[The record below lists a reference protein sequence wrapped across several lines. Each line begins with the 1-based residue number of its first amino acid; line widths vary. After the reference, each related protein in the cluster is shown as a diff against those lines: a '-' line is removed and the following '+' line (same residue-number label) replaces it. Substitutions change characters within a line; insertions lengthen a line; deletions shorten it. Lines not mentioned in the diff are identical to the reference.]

1 MEQTLSIRYVAAN
14 RESYE
19 SLAKFAVSL
28 GTTVTLFPTLN
39 TILITENSEKAVNE
53 YINTNMLDFLAET
66 LDFGDEQLE
75 SAVDLITVDSG
86 TLRRV
91 IARLTDQR
99 ADMSTE
105 IAEIKN
111 QLADVKDQLA
121 DSRKSEAQYSKWWS
135 EASVSNNRTKQQIK
149 AIAILVNSI
158 A

>member
-19 SLAKFAVSL
+19 SLAKFTAAL
-28 GTTVTLFPTLN
+28 GTTVTLFPTMN
-39 TILITENSEKAVNE
+39 TILITEDSAKAVGE
-53 YINTNMLDFLAET
+53 HIDTNGLDFHIET
-66 LDFGDEQLE
+66 LDFSDEQLE
-75 SAVDLITVDSG
+75 SAADFITVDSS

-121 DSRKSEAQYSKWWS
+121 DSRKKEAQYSKWWS
-135 EASVSNNRTKQQIK
+135 ESSTSNNRLKQQIK
-149 AIAILVNSI
+149 AIAVLVNSI

>member
-99 ADMSTE
+99 TDMSTE

-121 DSRKSEAQYSKWWS
+121 DSRKKEAQYSKWWS
-135 EASVSNNRTKQQIK
+135 EALTSNNRIKQQIK
-149 AIAILVNSI
+149 AIAVLVSSI

>member
-75 SAVDLITVDSG
+75 SAADLITVDSG

-99 ADMSTE
+99 TDMSTE

>member
-1 MEQTLSIRYVAAN
+1 MEQKLSIRYVAAN

-28 GTTVTLFPTLN
+28 DATVTLFPTLN
-39 TILITENSEKAVNE
+39 TIIVTEDAAKAVGGH
-53 YINTNMLDFLAET
+53 IDTNGLDFHIET
-66 LDFGDEQLE
+66 LDFDDEQLE
-75 SAVDLITVDSG
+75 SAAEFTTIDSG
-86 TLRRV
+86 TLRRI

-111 QLADVKDQLA
+111 QLADVKEQLA
-121 DSRKSEAQYSKWWS
+121 EARKSEAQYSKWWS
-135 EASVSNNRTKQQIK
+135 EASTCNNRLKQQVK
-149 AIAILVNSI
+149 AIAVLVNSI

>member
-39 TILITENSEKAVNE
+39 TILITESSEKAVNE
-53 YINTNMLDFLAET
+53 YINTNMLDFIAET
-66 LDFGDEQLE
+66 LDFSDEQLE
-75 SAVDLITVDSG
+75 SVADFITVDSG

-111 QLADVKDQLA
+111 QLADVKNQLA

>member
-1 MEQTLSIRYVAAN
+1 MEQTLSNRYVAAN

-39 TILITENSEKAVNE
+39 TILITESSEKAVNE

-66 LDFGDEQLE
+66 LDFDDEQLE
-75 SAVDLITVDSG
+75 SVADFITVDSG

-135 EASVSNNRTKQQIK
+135 EASTSNNRLKQQIK
-149 AIAILVNSI
+149 AIAVLVNSI

>member
-39 TILITENSEKAVNE
+39 TILITESSEKAVNE

-66 LDFGDEQLE
+66 LDFDDEQLE
-75 SAVDLITVDSG
+75 SAAGLITVDSG

-111 QLADVKDQLA
+111 QLADVKGQLA

>member
-75 SAVDLITVDSG
+75 SAADLITVDSG

-99 ADMSTE
+99 TDMSTE
-105 IAEIKN
+105 IAEIK
-111 QLADVKDQLA
+111 DQLA
-121 DSRKSEAQYSKWWS
+121 DSRKKEAQYSKWWS
-135 EASVSNNRTKQQIK
+135 EASTSNNRIKQQIK
-149 AIAILVNSI
+149 AIAVLVSSI

>member
-28 GTTVTLFPTLN
+28 DTTVTLFPTLN

-53 YINTNMLDFLAET
+53 YISTNMLDFLAET

-75 SAVDLITVDSG
+75 SAADLITVDSG

-111 QLADVKDQLA
+111 QLADVKNQLA

>member
-75 SAVDLITVDSG
+75 SAADLITVDSG

-121 DSRKSEAQYSKWWS
+121 DSQKKEAQYSKWWS
-135 EASVSNNRTKQQIK
+135 EASTSNNRIKQQIK
-149 AIAILVNSI
+149 AIAVLVSSI

>member
-1 MEQTLSIRYVAAN
+1 MEQTLSIRYAAAN
-14 RESYE
+14 RKSYE

-75 SAVDLITVDSG
+75 SAADLITVDSG

-121 DSRKSEAQYSKWWS
+121 DSRKKEAQYSKWWS
-135 EASVSNNRTKQQIK
+135 EASTSNNRIKQQIK
-149 AIAILVNSI
+149 AIAVLVSSI

>member
-19 SLAKFAVSL
+19 SLAKFVVSL

-75 SAVDLITVDSG
+75 SAADLITVDSG

-99 ADMSTE
+99 TDMSTE

-121 DSRKSEAQYSKWWS
+121 DSRKKEAQYSKWWS
-135 EASVSNNRTKQQIK
+135 EASTSNNRIKQQIK
-149 AIAILVNSI
+149 AIAVLVSSI